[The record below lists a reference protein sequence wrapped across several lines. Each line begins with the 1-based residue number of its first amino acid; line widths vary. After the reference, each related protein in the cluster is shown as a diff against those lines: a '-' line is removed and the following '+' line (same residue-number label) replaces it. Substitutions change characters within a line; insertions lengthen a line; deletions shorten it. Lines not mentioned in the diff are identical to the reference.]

1 MTPTQRSG
9 TTIFG
14 WQKSLEKLSATF
26 GIVCLFDFPY
36 NKMVTWKHDP
46 YKINMMEFDPFSIAP
61 IVFFCFFSG
70 VDTIP
75 SPLGHLSPLEVTL
88 KGTISTGKQ
97 RLPTIRDSR
106 VDQLLG
112 YLGDN
117 YTHPV
122 FFHEGNPIMG
132 KNKTPPSDWK

>member
-14 WQKSLEKLSATF
+14 WQKFLEKLSATF

-46 YKINMMEFDPFSIAP
+46 YKINMMEYDPFSIAP
-61 IVFFCFFSG
+61 IVFFFSG

-75 SPLGHLSPLEVTL
+75 SPLGHLTPLEVTL
-88 KGTISTGKQ
+88 KGTISTGKH

-106 VDQLLG
+106 VDQLFLSWG
-112 YLGDN
+112 
-117 YTHPV
+117 YTHPIC
-122 FFHEGNPIMG
+122 FSLMRGIL
-132 KNKTPPSDWK
+132 